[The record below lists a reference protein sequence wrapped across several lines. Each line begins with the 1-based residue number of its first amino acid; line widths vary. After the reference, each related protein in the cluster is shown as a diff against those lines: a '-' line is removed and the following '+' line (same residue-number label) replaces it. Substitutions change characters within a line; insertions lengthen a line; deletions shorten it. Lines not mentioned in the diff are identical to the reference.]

1 MPVKKL
7 DRFFVGCWA
16 VFGANDEGAIEGG
29 LELAGVSVSEGR
41 SLGEMQKLESRGDEA
56 PVDRVV
62 VEKPVDTVFTETA
75 SPDVVRYGSFGV
87 RLLGSA

>member
-1 MPVKKL
+1 
-7 DRFFVGCWA
+7 
-16 VFGANDEGAIEGG
+16 
-29 LELAGVSVSEGR
+29 
-41 SLGEMQKLESRGDEA
+41 MQKLESRGDEA